1 MAVAGVDCAEVFGA
15 AVWPRRAR
23 DSRRG
28 RYVTRV
34 GYAEVLREP
43 LLARVGY
50 ATRAGAV
57 AWPCLGTRLL
67 PGRVRAN
74 RAPHSGPLTGVFL
87 APDLALPRRRT
98 ATVSL
103 ASMWVDEVVEVSRPS
118 RDDAVGGGVVRFL
131 AGSLA
136 AGLAVLT
143 VGLVVAELVTES
155 HGLNGP
161 GTGPVVGHAVASVA
175 AIAAAVVADRRQ
187 GRAAG
192 VAIAVVLAIVAA
204 VLWFYWLT

>member
-67 PGRVRAN
+67 PGPVRAN
-74 RAPHSGPLTGVFL
+74 RAPHSGTADRGIPRAGPG
-87 APDLALPRRRT
+87 APRAQDGDSLPGG
-98 ATVSL
+98 
-103 ASMWVDEVVEVSRPS
+103 D
-118 RDDAVGGGVVRFL
+118 GGG
-131 AGSLA
+131 
-136 AGLAVLT
+136 
-143 VGLVVAELVTES
+143 
-155 HGLNGP
+155 
-161 GTGPVVGHAVASVA
+161 
-175 AIAAAVVADRRQ
+175 
-187 GRAAG
+187 
-192 VAIAVVLAIVAA
+192 
-204 VLWFYWLT
+204 

>member
-67 PGRVRAN
+67 PGPVRAN
-74 RAPHSGPLTGVFL
+74 RDPHSGPLTGVFL
-87 APDLALPRRRT
+87 APDLALPGRRT
-98 ATVSL
+98 AIVSL
-103 ASMWVDEVVEVSRPS
+103 ARMWVDEVVEVSRPS
-118 RDDAVGGGVVRFL
+118 SD
-131 AGSLA
+131 
-136 AGLAVLT
+136 
-143 VGLVVAELVTES
+143 E
-155 HGLNGP
+155 
-161 GTGPVVGHAVASVA
+161 
-175 AIAAAVVADRRQ
+175 
-187 GRAAG
+187 GR
-192 VAIAVVLAIVAA
+192 
-204 VLWFYWLT
+204 